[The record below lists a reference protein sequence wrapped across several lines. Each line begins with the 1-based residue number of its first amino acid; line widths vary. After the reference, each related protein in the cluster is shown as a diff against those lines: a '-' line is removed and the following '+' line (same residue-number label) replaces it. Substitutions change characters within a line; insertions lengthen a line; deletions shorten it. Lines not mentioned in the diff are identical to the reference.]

1 MARGQHGVWCRLV
14 PDPGSGGRHAAGAVR
29 LCQRLLG
36 HPGHRADHF
45 PGRPAHQ
52 RVRRAL
58 RRRHGPAHAGRGLW
72 VHRLHHH
79 LADLRH
85 LHLHLLRARSRRD
98 GLCAGARAR
107 HPARLGLPDLRGGG
121 HPVGHAR
128 GLRDQ
133 PLSGLDPAAVA
144 GDDGGP
150 FWGGGCHGAGN
161 VHQRGAVW
169 GRNRCGFAV

>member
-1 MARGQHGVWCRLV
+1 MARGQHRVRRGFV
-14 PDPGSGGRHAAGAVR
+14 PDPRSRGRHPAGAVR
-29 LCQRLLG
+29 LHERRAR
-36 HPGHRADHF
+36 HPGHRAHHL

-58 RRRHGPAHAGRGLW
+58 RRGHGPAHARRGLW
-72 VHRLHHH
+72 LHRLHHH
-79 LADLRH
+79 LADLR
-85 LHLHLLRARSRRD
+85 LVHLHLLRARSGGD
-98 GLCAGARAR
+98 GLRAGAGAG